1 MTAAAIMN
9 DTMTLACVHGAE
21 RVSAWADLLDS
32 INVFP
37 VADGDTGRNLK
48 ISLAP
53 LRDLAAGRERAVRE
67 LLVRARGNSGN
78 IAARFFSAFL
88 DAETPDALPA
98 AAREG
103 RDRAWKAVMDPKP
116 GTMLTVFD
124 ALADGLGSEPF
135 RAEPRRAGALLDRL
149 EEAVRS
155 TPLLLPKLGEAG
167 VVDSGALGMFIFF
180 EGFFMSLAG
189 GDLSR
194 RPVTSVFEGGLRV
207 APSYRD
213 EGEEGY
219 CLDITLDA
227 GSRSDEARRTLAEL
241 GESVVVIPGGD
252 CLKVHLHTGDSGEI
266 RRRVETLGSII
277 SWSGDDLGEQT
288 RTFRD
293 RTRAQAL
300 HVMSDAAGSI
310 TRDDAFGLGITLLDS
325 YITVG
330 DTAAPETCVDPAAL
344 YDAMRR
350 GIRVSTSQASEF
362 ERHELYRS
370 ALDLHGP
377 VLYLCVGS
385 AYTGNYDVARRWKE
399 EHDAEG
405 LFTVVDTGAAS
416 GRLGTIAINTAEYSA
431 GAPDPEAVR
440 AYAAAAIERCREY
453 IFIDNL
459 KYLAAGGRISKSR
472 AFFGTMLNLK
482 PVVSPTPGGV
492 VRAGMARTTEEQI
505 SFALGRLADEAPGV
519 APFIMLQYTDNREMV
534 EDRVLAAVRSDRPD
548 ADIRVRPFSL
558 TTGAHVG
565 PGAWSIAFLPELSV
579 PGNHG

>member
-1 MTAAAIMN
+1 MTAAVTMN
-9 DTMTLACVHGAE
+9 DTMIRACIQGAE

-32 INVFP
+32 INVYP

-53 LRDLAAGRERAVRE
+53 LRDLAAGRERAVRA

-88 DAETPDALPA
+88 DADTPEALSG

-124 ALADGLGSEPF
+124 ALADDLESAPF
-135 RAEPRRAGALLDRL
+135 AAEPNRAGSLLDRL
-149 EEAVRS
+149 EAAVRS

-180 EGFFMSLAG
+180 EGFFMSLTG
-189 GDLSR
+189 TDLSR
-194 RPVTSVFEGGLRV
+194 RPVTSVFEGGLSI

-213 EGEEGY
+213 EVEEGY

-227 GSRSDEARRTLAEL
+227 GTRSDEARKTLAEL
-241 GESVVVIPGGD
+241 GESVVVIPGRN
-252 CLKVHLHTGDSGEI
+252 CLKVHLHTGDSSEI
-266 RRRVETLGSII
+266 RRRMESLGSII
-277 SWSGDDLGEQT
+277 SWSGDDLGEQI
-288 RTFRD
+288 RTFSA
-293 RTRAQAL
+293 RTREQAL

-310 TRDDAFGLGITLLDS
+310 TRNDALSLGITLLDS

-362 ERHELYRS
+362 ERHELYQS

-385 AYTGNYDVARRWKE
+385 AYTGNYDVALRWKE
-399 EHDAEG
+399 EHDTRG
-405 LFTVVDTGAAS
+405 FLTVVDTGAAS
-416 GRLGTIAINTAEYSA
+416 GRLGTIAIKTAEYSIT
-431 GAPDPEAVR
+431 APYPDAV
-440 AYAAAAIERCREY
+440 ATYAAAAIEQCREY

-459 KYLAAGGRISKSR
+459 KYLAAGGRISKPR
-472 AFFGTMLNLK
+472 AFFGTMLNMK
-482 PVVSPTPGGV
+482 PVVAPTPTGV
-492 VRAGMARTTEEQI
+492 VRAGMARTPEEQI
-505 SFALGRLADEAPGV
+505 AFALERLAVEAPGS
-519 APFIMLQYTDNREMV
+519 APFIMLQYTDNRDMV
-534 EDRVLAAVRSDRPD
+534 EGNVLPAVRSSRPG
-548 ADIRVRPFSL
+548 ADIQVRPFSL
-558 TTGAHVG
+558 TTGVHIG
-565 PGAWSIAFLPELSV
+565 PGAWSIAFLPELSTAV
-579 PGNHG
+579 THG